1 MKNAPSRAVP
11 SKEAALH
18 GRESLVFQHEVKDS
32 DSNISNT
39 PRSIDSSGSS
49 SSELTSD
56 DDDDQSVSVEIL
68 PSSVGRGKQLRFPVV
83 SQVKEPISVG
93 EGAGSDSESYASI
106 DSEDDEERQG
116 VDHGKEEILKNI
128 PSQVDSANHMVK
140 KGEKLNCPINSTRA
154 RKRYR
159 PESSYVKQMST
170 YIRDCLLTV
179 RDGGE
184 STDAQKES
192 SHREFRNKLRKG
204 EVERIKW
211 NGDDSTE
218 IKKKLGKDENKQHDE
233 QKRMKVA
240 AINGRSKNETSTPQK
255 DNNIDI
261 KLKQSKGDQT
271 NYCSKC
277 KKGINH
283 FETNEEITENHQKSS
298 FTIQSNQSGDVQ
310 KLRAEATMLNEE
322 ARALKHEGNRKGAS
336 ENGAKGQLAQAHYYL
351 KSSAKFLQHALKLAD
366 VKVAYKEI
374 GDSQHARTYGDYSVT
389 TLAQTSSLIE
399 STMRTFQN
407 ARNVKL
413 LALSCKFSAVVHL
426 AIYRFQHI
434 SFFLCIQIY
443 FHLIAHQIVDP
454 MEHLP

>member
-1 MKNAPSRAVP
+1 
-11 SKEAALH
+11 
-18 GRESLVFQHEVKDS
+18 
-32 DSNISNT
+32 
-39 PRSIDSSGSS
+39 
-49 SSELTSD
+49 
-56 DDDDQSVSVEIL
+56 
-68 PSSVGRGKQLRFPVV
+68 
-83 SQVKEPISVG
+83 
-93 EGAGSDSESYASI
+93 
-106 DSEDDEERQG
+106 
-116 VDHGKEEILKNI
+116 
-128 PSQVDSANHMVK
+128 
-140 KGEKLNCPINSTRA
+140 
-154 RKRYR
+154 
-159 PESSYVKQMST
+159 
-170 YIRDCLLTV
+170 
-179 RDGGE
+179 
-184 STDAQKES
+184 
-192 SHREFRNKLRKG
+192 
-204 EVERIKW
+204 
-211 NGDDSTE
+211 
-218 IKKKLGKDENKQHDE
+218 
-233 QKRMKVA
+233 MKVA

-434 SFFLCIQIY
+434 KLFSLYTDLFSPDRSPDSRPNGTPTIITTGGNDKDTAIRT
-443 FHLIAHQIVDP
+443 HLLKEIEHVFRGYEMWRRYESYNINVLPRITDPSIANFTILLEDL
-454 MEHLP
+454 EKELETTSSC